1 MATLHYCSDSLN
13 FTTVQFQVEKEG
25 SNLHGNISQ
34 EQKHCACV
42 LNTSPRSVPSLNG
55 IIFQLNRQANSSY
68 WIALP
73 ENWSK
78 AKVDWVVL
86 GFFVQHLFASYK
98 WRDIHTP
105 SFTCRAAYLF
115 QCCNSKVNQGSNWWQ
130 NHGLK
135 QKINQCK
142 KWIYAQ
148 HLAPTAAGLI
158 YVGIYLVE
166 TSSGVAVTFYN
177 SCNQPYM
184 A

>member
-1 MATLHYCSDSLN
+1 MATLHYCSDNLS
-13 FTTVQFQVEKEG
+13 FTILQFQVEKEG
-25 SNLHGNISQ
+25 SHLHENISQ
-34 EQKHCACV
+34 EQKHHACV

-55 IIFQLNRQANSSY
+55 IIFQLNSQANSSY

-98 WRDIHTP
+98 WRDTHTL
-105 SFTCRAAYLF
+105 SFACRAAYLF
-115 QCCNSKVNQGSNWWQ
+115 QCCNSKVKQVSNWWR

-135 QKINQCK
+135 QKINQRK

-148 HLAPTAAGLI
+148 HLAAAAAGLI

-166 TSSGVAVTFYN
+166 TSSAVAVMLYK